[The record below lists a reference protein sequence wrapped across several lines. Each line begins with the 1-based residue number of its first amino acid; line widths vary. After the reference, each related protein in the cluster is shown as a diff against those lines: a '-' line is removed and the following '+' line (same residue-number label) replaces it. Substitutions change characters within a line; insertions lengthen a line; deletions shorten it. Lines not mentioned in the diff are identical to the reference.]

1 MGTFQV
7 AVEIGSSDGSQWE
20 FVEALVDTGASH
32 SIFPAS
38 LLHQLGIEST
48 ETWPFRL
55 ADERQREFGIGQ
67 ARMRMFG
74 RERVSTVVFGDD
86 TMQPILGATTLEDFM
101 LAVDP
106 VRQTLV
112 EVPGLLMYLE
122 PED

>member
-1 MGTFQV
+1 
-7 AVEIGSSDGSQWE
+7 
-20 FVEALVDTGASH
+20 VEALVDTGASH
-32 SIFPAS
+32 SIFPGS
-38 LLHQLGIEST
+38 LLRQLGIEST
-48 ETWPFRL
+48 EKWPFRL
-55 ADERQREFGIGQ
+55 ADERQREFDVGQ
-67 ARMRMFG
+67 ARLRMYG

-86 TMQPILGATTLEDFM
+86 AMQPILGAITLEDFM

>member
-1 MGTFQV
+1 MY
-7 AVEIGSSDGSQWE
+7 
-20 FVEALVDTGASH
+20 
-32 SIFPAS
+32 
-38 LLHQLGIEST
+38 
-48 ETWPFRL
+48 
-55 ADERQREFGIGQ
+55 
-67 ARMRMFG
+67 G

-86 TMQPILGATTLEDFM
+86 AMQPILGAITLEDFM